1 MAFYSPVLADI
12 VPAVAGMTGFQ
23 ALDAGP
29 VRSGPALPAGALG
42 VDPATAG
49 YWEAAADGGVFP
61 SGRPVL
67 RSMGGSQLNQPVVG
81 IAATPDGGGYWLV
94 ARDGGVFSFGDA
106 QFYGSMGGSPLNQPV
121 VGIAATPDGGG
132 YWLVARDGGVFS
144 FGDARS
150 TGPWEAGR

>member
-49 YWEAAADGGVFP
+49 YWEAAARRHGGFAFGAAP
-61 SGRPVL
+61 SLRLRPGL
-67 RSMGGSQLNQPVVG
+67 AAEPAPIVG

-94 ARDGGVFSFGDA
+94 AARRWSLLLRGRPVLRVHGRD
-106 QFYGSMGGSPLNQPV
+106 
-121 VGIAATPDGGG
+121 
-132 YWLVARDGGVFS
+132 R
-144 FGDARS
+144 R
-150 TGPWEAGR
+150 